1 MQFAFWAILIAAV
14 LPLLFAALSK
24 TGGMNNHAPRAAQA
38 ALAGWRL
45 RAHWAQQN
53 SWEAFPV
60 FAAAVVVAFL
70 NLVPQGKM
78 DAAAAVFVLARLGY
92 GACYLAD
99 KASLRSLAW
108 LVGYAAVIY
117 LFLAA
122 AHLL

>member
-24 TGGMNNHAPRAAQA
+24 AGGMDNHAPRAAQA
-38 ALAGWRL
+38 ALQGWRL

-70 NLVPQGKM
+70 NLVPQQRM
-78 DAAAAVFVLARLGY
+78 DAAAAVFVLARLVYGVCYVMDWPAARSLVWTVGY
-92 GACYLAD
+92 G
-99 KASLRSLAW
+99 
-108 LVGYAAVIY
+108 AVIY

-122 AHLL
+122 AHLF

>member
-24 TGGMNNHAPRAAQA
+24 AGGMDNHAPRAAQA
-38 ALAGWRL
+38 ALQGWRL

-70 NLVPQGKM
+70 NLVPQQRM
-78 DAAAAVFVLARLGY
+78 DAAAAVFVLARLVY
-92 GACYLAD
+92 GACYVMDWPA
-99 KASLRSLAW
+99 ARSLVW
-108 LVGYAAVIY
+108 TVGYGAVIY

-122 AHLL
+122 AHLF